1 MESTSAER
9 NRSPLNIERF
19 QLAVVST
26 KTLLVH
32 EFCNI
37 WVGLPTGFKKTYEST
52 LLLMLLRGFLTPC
65 PASPAVEVHLIAP
78 QVNVAIGEHRAD
90 FFKELGHE
98 GIGGVQDG
106 VHRSK
111 GARKL

>member
-1 MESTSAER
+1 
-9 NRSPLNIERF
+9 
-19 QLAVVST
+19 
-26 KTLLVH
+26 
-32 EFCNI
+32 
-37 WVGLPTGFKKTYEST
+37 
-52 LLLMLLRGFLTPC
+52 MLWRGFLTPC
-65 PASPAVEVHLIAP
+65 PASPAVEVHLITP
-78 QVNVAIGEHRAD
+78 QVDVVIGKHSAD

>member
-1 MESTSAER
+1 MNFVISGLDFLQDLR
-9 NRSPLNIERF
+9 NK
-19 QLAVVST
+19 Q
-26 KTLLVH
+26 
-32 EFCNI
+32 
-37 WVGLPTGFKKTYEST
+37 TYEST
-52 LLLMLLRGFLTPC
+52 LSQRGFLTPC

-78 QVNVAIGEHRAD
+78 QVNVAIGEHSAD

-98 GIGGVQDG
+98 GIGGIQDG